1 MNERLALLAGTHPI
15 RATASPSSDQ
25 AEWAILHPVGQWLI
39 RDRCRSM
46 RDEKVADRTLE
57 TSHRSKRLAQRR
69 EHHEIAAL
77 LSHGGRGPVTLCGLR
92 RHIPCGGRDEQEVA
106 QTVDHTH
113 PLALPSCLVET
124 RHHACHA
131 LAHLVRHVEKVI
143 QRPMQVVGQKPD
155 LLPEAIG
162 SDRRYSP
169 SAPPPPTS
177 TMTVSPQCGQMTS
190 AIVVPSVL
198 IRR

>member
-1 MNERLALLAGTHPI
+1 MNERIALCAGRRTV
-15 RATASPSSDQ
+15 RTAAGPSSDQ
-25 AEWAILHPVGQWLI
+25 AEWAILHSMGQWLI
-39 RDRCRSM
+39 RDRCWSVG
-46 RDEKVADRTLE
+46 DEEVADRMLE
-57 TSHRSKRLAQRR
+57 TSHRSKRQAKRR
-69 EHHEIAAL
+69 EHHEVAAL
-77 LSHGGRGPVTLCGLR
+77 LAHGRRGRVALCRFGR
-92 RHIPCGGRDEQEVA
+92 RIHCGGREERETA
-106 QTVDHTH
+106 QTVDDTH
-113 PLALPSCLVET
+113 PLALPSRLVEI

-131 LAHLVRHVEKVI
+131 LAHLVRHIQKVI
-143 QRPMQVVGQKPD
+143 QRPVQVIGQKPD
-155 LLPEAIG
+155 LLPEAVG

>member
-46 RDEKVADRTLE
+46 RDEKVTDRTLE

-77 LSHGGRGPVTLCGLR
+77 LSHGCRRPVTLCGLS
-92 RHIPCGGRDEQEVA
+92 RHLPRGGRNEQEVA
-106 QTVDHTH
+106 
-113 PLALPSCLVET
+113 
-124 RHHACHA
+124 
-131 LAHLVRHVEKVI
+131 
-143 QRPMQVVGQKPD
+143 
-155 LLPEAIG
+155 
-162 SDRRYSP
+162 
-169 SAPPPPTS
+169 
-177 TMTVSPQCGQMTS
+177 
-190 AIVVPSVL
+190 
-198 IRR
+198 